1 MSRPTIRDLAQAAGV
16 SVATVNRVIAGTG
29 QVRPATAQQ
38 VLQAAQTIGF
48 HATAVIQQG
57 ATATR
62 ALHRLGVILQSPH
75 GHFTDAL
82 TAALERGASDA
93 RDTMDTEVRLRIEQV
108 GDLSP
113 EQVSARMLA
122 LADQFDALAVLAA
135 EHPLVTEAIEQLA
148 GRDIPVVAIVSPLS
162 ARGGLAYVGLD
173 SWKVGRTAAWGFDHV
188 CREPGRLGIL
198 VGTHRYRCHDLY
210 ESGFRSYFR
219 EHASPYAVLEPLS
232 TFESDAIAREL
243 TEKLLRDHAD
253 LRGVYVS
260 GGGIQG
266 TLAAVRASGRKD
278 LVVIGHDLLPSTR
291 AGLLDGTL
299 TLVISHPFD
308 RLAQEIV
315 NTTLAARKAGPDAG
329 GRTVQV
335 PFELYT
341 RESL

>member
-16 SVATVNRVIAGTG
+16 SVATVNRVIARSG
-29 QVRPATAQQ
+29 QVRPSTVQQ
-38 VLQAAQTIGF
+38 VLQAAQAIGF
-48 HATAVIQQG
+48 HGAAAIGQG
-57 ATATR
+57 AVASR
-62 ALHRLGVILQSPH
+62 SRHRLGVIIQSPH
-75 GHFTDAL
+75 GHFSRAL
-82 TAALERGASDA
+82 IDGLERSAAASREHD
-93 RDTMDTEVRLRIEQV
+93 VRLRIEEV

-113 EQVSARMLA
+113 EQVSARMMA
-122 LADQFDALAVLAA
+122 LADEFDALAVLAA
-135 EHPLVTEAIEQLA
+135 EHPIVTGTIDLLA
-148 GRDIPVVAIVSPLS
+148 ARDIPVIAMVSPLS
-162 ARGGLAYVGLD
+162 ARGCQAYVGLD

-188 CREPGRLGIL
+188 CRQPGTLGIL

-219 EHASPYAVLEPLS
+219 EHASPYGVREPLA

-260 GGGIQG
+260 GGGIEG
-266 TLAAVRASGRKD
+266 TLAAIRASGRQD
-278 LVVIGHDLLPSTR
+278 LVVIGHDLMPTTR

-308 RLAQEIV
+308 RLADAILD
-315 NTTLAARKAGPDAG
+315 TTLQARKVGPDAG
-329 GRTVQV
+329 GRTVAV
-335 PFELYT
+335 PFEIYT